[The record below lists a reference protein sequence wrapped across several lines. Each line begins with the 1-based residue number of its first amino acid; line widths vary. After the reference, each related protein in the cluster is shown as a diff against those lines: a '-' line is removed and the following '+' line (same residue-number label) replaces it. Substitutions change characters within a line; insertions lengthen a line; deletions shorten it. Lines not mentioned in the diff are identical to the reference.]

1 MAIPQFRKGFPVE
14 ELEYYSSSNEEVTI
28 YFNFIKR
35 VWKRVEHL
43 ESAISMKRVHTQPA
57 CELAGT
63 EPGEKRVG
71 NHSDGVH
78 DQTTLHP
85 ELERLR
91 VQNNA
96 IYRVLATS
104 CGHKT
109 YC

>member
-28 YFNFIKR
+28 YFSFIKR

-71 NHSDGVH
+71 NHSDAVH
-78 DQTTLHP
+78 EQTTLHP

-91 VQNNA
+91 VKNNA